1 MKKPDIER
9 VAEFMRLLH
18 AFQSVERVIPAPNLT
33 RKENDVEHS
42 YTLTMFC
49 WYLNDALELGLNKNK
64 LLEYGLVHDFVEVY
78 AGDTYVFDQERKET
92 KHQREEEA
100 RIRIAAEFPE
110 FKSLHKAIERYESQ
124 GDPEAMFVYVVDKLV
139 PMVTNYLQNGHSWK
153 EMNVQHEELFALKRR
168 TIKNH
173 EQVRELLEQL
183 IQEIEPRWNDF
194 FNT

>member
-1 MKKPDIER
+1 
-9 VAEFMRLLH
+9 
-18 AFQSVERVIPAPNLT
+18 
-33 RKENDVEHS
+33 
-42 YTLTMFC
+42 
-49 WYLNDALELGLNKNK
+49 
-64 LLEYGLVHDFVEVY
+64 
-78 AGDTYVFDQERKET
+78 
-92 KHQREEEA
+92 
-100 RIRIAAEFPE
+100 
-110 FKSLHKAIERYESQ
+110 
-124 GDPEAMFVYVVDKLV
+124 MFVYVVDKLV